1 MKPVTQAQV
10 ESAISAMARTALE
23 NEQYFCELDGV
34 VGDGDFGTSLATG
47 FRVIESKWAD
57 LDRTSIGHTLLA
69 VSQIITATVGGC
81 SGPIWGTAFMRAGA
95 VARGKTEL
103 GEADVAQMFE
113 RAIDGIKARGG
124 AEEGDKTLLDAL
136 GPMARAFVANSADQ
150 PLAACAD
157 AAETAVETTRAWPAR
172 RGRQAFTGDRSKG
185 TLDPGAVAVAMMTRN
200 VLTALAA
207 KEQTPS

>member
-1 MKPVTQAQV
+1 MRPVTQAQI
-10 ESAISAMARTALE
+10 ECAIRIMARTALE

-47 FRVIESKWAD
+47 FRAIESKWD
-57 LDRTSIGHTLLA
+57 ELDRTSIGHTLLA
-69 VSQIITATVGGC
+69 ISQIITGTVGGC

-95 VARGKTEL
+95 VARGKSEL
-103 GEADVAQMFE
+103 TDGDVAQMFE

-136 GPMARAFVANSADQ
+136 GPMARAFAANATAE

-157 AAETAVETTRAWPAR
+157 AAEGAMHMTRAWPAR
-172 RGRQAFTGDRSKG
+172 RGRQAFTGDRSIG
-185 TLDPGAVAVAMMTRN
+185 TLDPGTVAVAMMTRN
-200 VLTALAA
+200 VQTALAA
-207 KEQTPS
+207 EQTTN